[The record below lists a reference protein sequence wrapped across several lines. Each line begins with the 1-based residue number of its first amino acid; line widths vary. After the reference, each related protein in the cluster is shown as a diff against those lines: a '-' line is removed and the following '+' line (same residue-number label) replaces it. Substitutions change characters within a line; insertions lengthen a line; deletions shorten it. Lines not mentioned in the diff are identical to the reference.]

1 MNQCTKAGKTHSS
14 LSEPT
19 QDTIITAATSSG
31 SSNSKQST
39 GFVKASQLLGKNDSS
54 LISSCGR
61 SCAQPSFVP
70 ASKLMQAGFSSSV
83 RIARTSR
90 CSSEPETPPPL
101 STASSSMQ
109 ATTTVTDSGMRGFCL
124 ASELLP
130 SQQSD
135 HMTIK
140 KRAVP
145 LLKRDLTPDSTVNVP
160 PSPPQTCLPK
170 SSALDSKLNS
180 VTVVSDSE
188 RGAVAGGVAVETSK
202 SKLSSRKQKIDQAV
216 AKTKKITYFFEK

>member
-1 MNQCTKAGKTHSS
+1 MNQCTKAGETHSS

-39 GFVKASQLLGKNDSS
+39 GFVKASQLLGKNNSS
-54 LISSCGR
+54 LISSHGR
-61 SCAQPSFVP
+61 GHAQPSFVP

-101 STASSSMQ
+101 STASSSTQ
-109 ATTTVTDSGMRGFCL
+109 ATTTVTDSGTRGFCL
-124 ASELLP
+124 ASA
-130 SQQSD
+130 D

-188 RGAVAGGVAVETSK
+188 RGAVAGSVAVETSK
-202 SKLSSRKQKIDQAV
+202 SKPSSRKQKIDQAV